1 MYSHS
6 ASPLTMLD
14 SLRRNAGLIRVSA
27 RREVLGRYQGSL
39 LGLFWSF
46 FNPLFMLAIYTFV
59 FSVVFNARWG
69 SGNDSR
75 TEFALLLFAGLIVFN
90 LFAECVTRAPT
101 LIISNINYVKKV
113 VYPLEILPFITLL
126 SALFH
131 ALISISVWLL
141 AYLLLFGV
149 PSWTLLLLPLII
161 LPFMLL
167 VLGLS
172 WALAALGVFL
182 RDIAQFV
189 TVLTS
194 MLMFLSPIFY
204 PLSALPE
211 NFRQIVLLNP
221 LSVVI
226 EMVRSVLYFGQ
237 IPDLIILSV
246 YWLAALLVAWLG
258 FALFQKTRKGFADVL

>member
-6 ASPLTMLD
+6 VSPLTMLR
-14 SLRRNAGLIRVSA
+14 SLHRNAGLVRVSA

-75 TEFALLLFAGLIVFN
+75 TEFALLLFAGLIIFN
-90 LFAECVTRAPT
+90 LFAECITRAPS
-101 LIISNINYVKKV
+101 LIASNVNYVKKV
-113 VYPLEILPFITLL
+113 VYPLEILPFIVLI
-126 SALFH
+126 SAVFH
-131 ALISISVWLL
+131 ALISFSVWML
-141 AYLLLFGV
+141 AYLLLFGM
-149 PSWTLLLLPLII
+149 PSWTALLLPLII
-161 LPFMLL
+161 VPFLFFVM
-167 VLGLS
+167 GLS

-221 LSVVI
+221 LAIVI
-226 EMVRSVLYFGQ
+226 EMVRGVLYFGQ
-237 IPDLIILSV
+237 VPDLTMLGV
-246 YWLAALLVAWLG
+246 YWLAAVISAWLG